1 MSHAD
6 IAARIAETER
16 LCDQVT
22 ELRCALADSVDEAK
36 AMRLAG
42 EICRMLNDAKQSR
55 GTVFVAISSVLRSI
69 IPFGAKE
76 RVWLGLLVQLVTE
89 LADQKATH
97 DGPVAV
103 Q

>member
-6 IAARIAETER
+6 IAERIAETER
-16 LCDQVT
+16 LCDHVT
-22 ELRCALADSVDEAK
+22 ELRCALADSVDEVE

-42 EICRMLNDAKQSR
+42 EICRLLNDAKQSH
-55 GTVFVAISSVLRSI
+55 GAVFVAIASVLRSV

-76 RVWLGLLVQLVTE
+76 RVWLGLLVHLVLE
-89 LADQKATH
+89 LAEQKATH
-97 DGPVAV
+97 DGPVAL

>member
-16 LCDQVT
+16 LCGQVT
-22 ELRCALADSVDEAK
+22 ELRCALADSVDEVE
-36 AMRLAG
+36 AMRLAV
-42 EICRMLNDAKQSR
+42 EICRLVNDAKQSH
-55 GTVFVAISSVLRSI
+55 GAVFVAIISVLRSV

-76 RVWLGLLVQLVTE
+76 RVWIELLVQLVSE
-89 LADQKATH
+89 LAEKKAMH
-97 DGPVAV
+97 DGPVAL

>member
-22 ELRCALADSVDEAK
+22 ELRCALADSVDEVE

-42 EICRMLNDAKQSR
+42 EICRLLNDAKQSH
-55 GTVFVAISSVLRSI
+55 GAVFVAIASVLRSV

-76 RVWLGLLVQLVTE
+76 RVWLGLLVQLVSE
-89 LADQKATH
+89 LAEQKATH
-97 DGPVAV
+97 DGPVSV

>member
-22 ELRCALADSVDEAK
+22 ELRCALADSVDEVE

-42 EICRMLNDAKQSR
+42 EICRLVNDAKQSH
-55 GTVFVAISSVLRSI
+55 GEVFVAVASVLRAV
-69 IPFGAKE
+69 IPFGAQE
-76 RVWLGLLVQLVTE
+76 PVWLGVLVQLITE
-89 LADQKATH
+89 LADEVATH
-97 DGPVAV
+97 DGPVSV